1 MNTAAV
7 IEYVIRS
14 KPHPEQGYRS
24 ALGILRLA
32 KKFDPSRLE
41 QACERALA
49 IQAPSY
55 KAVKTLLE
63 QRMEAA
69 PLRGG
74 DSAAENTAAHLGAA
88 NVRGRGYYH

>member
-1 MNTAAV
+1 M
-7 IEYVIRS
+7 IRS

-32 KKFDPSRLE
+32 KKYGEPRLE
-41 QACERALA
+41 RACDKALQINSA
-49 IQAPSY
+49 SY
-55 KAVKTLLE
+55 KTVKTMLA

-74 DSAAENTAAHLGAA
+74 DADADATTDSEHLGAG
-88 NVRGRGYYH
+88 NVRGPGYYH

>member
-1 MNTAAV
+1 V

-14 KPHPEQGYRS
+14 RPHPEQGYRS

-32 KKFDPSRLE
+32 EKFSPTRLE
-41 QACERALA
+41 QACEKALA
-49 IQAPSY
+49 IQSPGY
-55 KAVKTLLE
+55 RTVKTLLK

-74 DSAAENTAAHLGAA
+74 EADCENGAAHLGAA